1 MTITRFAPSPTGY
14 IHVGN
19 LRTALMN
26 YLIARKNGGEFILR
40 IDDTDPVRSKEE
52 YVDGLK
58 EDLTWLGLH
67 WDRVERQSERL
78 DKYHAAADELR
89 KIGRFYEAWETPTE
103 LDLKR
108 KKQLN
113 MGKPP
118 VYDRAALNLSEAE
131 KAKLRDERGPGV
143 WRFKL
148 DQERIEWKDGILG
161 DISIDAASVSDP
173 VLIRGDGQIL
183 YTLASVVDDTEM
195 GVTNVVRGSDHV
207 TNTATQIQ
215 IMQALGGTVPTF
227 AHHSLLTGPQG
238 EALSKRLGVLA
249 LRARGHNEYDGGEND
264 FVQQVA
270 GIYGELPV
278 TTTWRSRLTLS
289 EARDELDTM
298 DNFGGSVIDTRT
310 QTARWQN
317 NIQLGAHEVI
327 AGAEISEDR
336 VSSTNEFEVTSRDN
350 TAVFTQALLDFSP
363 FAIQASLRYDD
374 NEAYGD
380 EVTGSLALG
389 YELDNYHT
397 LRASIGTAFK
407 APSFNDL
414 YWPNSGNP
422 DLNPEKSETVE
433 VGVRGQY
440 SYSQWFWDVA
450 VFQNDYDDLIAWAP
464 TPSGLW
470 APQNVNNARIRGAEL
485 SSGVE
490 VNDWV
495 LQAAYTYLDPED
507 QETGNRLARR
517 ASQSVRLDAD
527 RELGD
532 WSLGGSLVAQVYR
545 YDNASN
551 TQRLGGYGLVNLRAG
566 WQFAPLWT
574 ARVTVENAFDKEY
587 ETSRDYINAGR
598 AGFLSVHFGQ

>member
-118 VYDRAALNLSEAE
+118 VYDRAALNLSDAE

-148 DQERIEWKDGILG
+148 EQERIEWKDGILG

-249 LRARGHNEYDGGEND
+249 LRDLRERGVHPFALLSIMARLGSSDPVELRTDMAQLIDGFDIERFGSAPTKFDVEDLFPMTGRYLQTLTLEDVAEDIAALGVPDDKAALFWQVTRENITTMLDLKGWWQMFSEGAEPMIADEDAEFVAQAMALLPDGEFDETTWSTWTTAVKEATGRKGKGLFMPLRLALTGQARGPEMAA
-264 FVQQVA
+264 VMPLLQV
-270 GIYGELPV
+270 V
-278 TTTWRSRLTLS
+278 K
-289 EARDELDTM
+289 AR
-298 DNFGGSVIDTRT
+298 
-310 QTARWQN
+310 Q
-317 NIQLGAHEVI
+317 
-327 AGAEISEDR
+327 
-336 VSSTNEFEVTSRDN
+336 
-350 TAVFTQALLDFSP
+350 
-363 FAIQASLRYDD
+363 
-374 NEAYGD
+374 
-380 EVTGSLALG
+380 
-389 YELDNYHT
+389 
-397 LRASIGTAFK
+397 
-407 APSFNDL
+407 
-414 YWPNSGNP
+414 
-422 DLNPEKSETVE
+422 
-433 VGVRGQY
+433 
-440 SYSQWFWDVA
+440 
-450 VFQNDYDDLIAWAP
+450 
-464 TPSGLW
+464 
-470 APQNVNNARIRGAEL
+470 
-485 SSGVE
+485 
-490 VNDWV
+490 
-495 LQAAYTYLDPED
+495 
-507 QETGNRLARR
+507 
-517 ASQSVRLDAD
+517 
-527 RELGD
+527 
-532 WSLGGSLVAQVYR
+532 
-545 YDNASN
+545 
-551 TQRLGGYGLVNLRAG
+551 
-566 WQFAPLWT
+566 
-574 ARVTVENAFDKEY
+574 
-587 ETSRDYINAGR
+587 
-598 AGFLSVHFGQ
+598 